1 MSGLRI
7 PVLHVGGSLL
17 VTVQVDLKDTLA
29 DAFQEDLLDRLAT
42 SGARGLIVDI
52 SGLDFVDS
60 YVARILAETGRM
72 AHLMGAVTVLV
83 GMRPVVAA
91 TLVRMGFRMEGVE
104 TALNVDHG
112 LELVRRLRKDSAA

>member
-7 PVLHVGGSLL
+7 PVLHVGGCLL
-17 VTVQVDLKDTLA
+17 VTVQIDLKDTLA
-29 DAFQEDLLDRLAT
+29 DQFQEDLLQELAK
-42 SGARGLIVDI
+42 SNANGLVIDI

-83 GMRPVVAA
+83 GMRPTVAA

-112 LELVRRLRKDSAA
+112 LELVSRVRKSAS

>member
-1 MSGLRI
+1 MSRGI
-7 PVLHVGGSLL
+7 PVLRVGDALL
-17 VTVQVDLKDTLA
+17 VTVQIDLKDTLA
-29 DAFQEDLLDRLAT
+29 DAFQEDLLNALARST
-42 SGARGLIVDI
+42 ATGLVIDI

-60 YVARILAETGRM
+60 YVARILAETGKM

-83 GMRPVVAA
+83 GMRPTVAA

-112 LELVRRLRKDSAA
+112 LALITQLRDTKR

>member
-1 MSGLRI
+1 MTTHNIPILR
-7 PVLHVGGSLL
+7 VGGCLL

-29 DAFQEDLLDRLAT
+29 DLFQESLLTSLAKSNAT
-42 SGARGLIVDI
+42 GLIVDI

-60 YVARILAETGRM
+60 YVARILAETGKM
-72 AHLMGAVTVLV
+72 AHLMGTVTVLV
-83 GMRPVVAA
+83 GMRPTVAA

-112 LELVRRLRKDSAA
+112 LALVAQLRAGRR